1 MGSGGVRTNFYTDG
15 FNLYYRALRDTPY
28 KWLDLAQLCQTLVP
42 SHQVNRIRYFTA
54 LVLPRQGNADN
65 QVRQQSYIRA
75 LQTIPN
81 LTVHYGQFRPRN
93 KRRPLVAPVP
103 GLPRMVEVL
112 DMEEKGTDVNLAT
125 FLLVDG
131 FEEDY
136 EQAVV
141 ISNDADLA
149 LPVEMVK
156 AKLGLPVGIV
166 NPNLDRK
173 AFTPRELTYAATFIR
188 RLRSN
193 TLSRSQFPPTRQDAN
208 GAITKPVGW

>member
-1 MGSGGVRTNFYTDG
+1 MGSGGVRTNFYIDG

-81 LTVHYGQFRPRN
+81 LTVHYGQFRPRS

-141 ISNDADLA
+141 ISNDSDLA
-149 LPVEMVK
+149 LPIQIIKE
-156 AKLGLPVGIV
+156 
-166 NPNLDRK
+166 NW
-173 AFTPRELTYAATFIR
+173 T
-188 RLRSN
+188 
-193 TLSRSQFPPTRQDAN
+193 SQWA
-208 GAITKPVGW
+208 